1 MKACKYYQKHLSLYV
16 YGELNPVQRADVEA
30 HIQLCGDCREA
41 LSRLQALQ
49 QLLPAQSPELPEEA
63 TMTLLRNAVSRRL
76 RAGDPAGAGWG
87 AGLRSLLYPAP
98 LLRIGF
104 AALVFLVGL
113 LIGRQSGPAAAPGA
127 DLQQL
132 FSAGQAVQAGEGAI
146 SPLLAGVE
154 KIRYHPESGD
164 MEIFYTTVNDVYL
177 KGDLHNPAV
186 RSMLREALLEEES
199 PSVRLHAVKVVKSL
213 AEKRQSIDP
222 DLVSALVYL
231 LQKEPNAGVRL
242 KVIET
247 LKALLPDENV
257 KYTLVNILLDDP
269 NPAMRIEALGALA
282 GNLRGEDIDIFR
294 RIAREDSNS
303 FIRTRSSEMV
313 REYDAGNIPGAG
325 NE

>member
-1 MKACKYYQKHLSLYV
+1 MKVCKYYQKQLSLYV
-16 YGELNPVQRADVEA
+16 YGELNPAEAADVDA
-30 HIQLCGDCREA
+30 HVQLCGDCREA
-41 LSRLQALQ
+41 LSRLQELQ
-49 QLLPAQSPELPEEA
+49 QLLPAPSLESPEEA

-87 AGLRSLLYPAP
+87 AGLRALLYPAP

-113 LIGRQSGPAAAPGA
+113 LVGRQSGPASTPGA

-132 FSAGQAVQAGEGAI
+132 FTAGQAVQSGEGAI

-154 KIRYHPESGD
+154 KIRYNPESGD
-164 MEIFYTTVNDVYL
+164 MEIYYTTVNDVYL
-177 KGDLHNPAV
+177 KGDLRNPAV

-199 PSVRLHAVKVVKSL
+199 PSVRLHAVKAVKSL
-213 AEKRQSIDP
+213 AEKRQAIDP

-231 LQKEPNAGVRL
+231 LQKEPNEGVRL

-257 KYTLVNILLDDP
+257 KHLLVNTLLDDP
-269 NPAMRIEALGALA
+269 NPAMRIEALDALA
-282 GNLRGEDIDIFR
+282 GNLRGDDIDIFR

-303 FIRTRSSEMV
+303 FIRIRSSEMV
-313 REYDAGNIPGAG
+313 REYDAGKIPGSG